1 MSEEKKDLAYDAN
14 EVPIAVGAIENTS
27 SNHGLQRKL
36 KVRSTL
42 PLKLTCFV
50 ANASQPRHL

>member
-36 KVRSTL
+36 KVLSTL
-42 PLKLTCFV
+42 SLKPTCWI
-50 ANASQPRHL
+50 RR